1 MSTPYNN
8 EERRFA
14 LRMSLRLPI
23 VISGRAEDGSAWS
36 EPTETDD
43 ISTSGA
49 LFHLNQK
56 VNRGERLYLRAHRPD
71 GTPIEATAL
80 VVRVAPAIYG
90 TARVGVQ
97 IAEPTENW
105 LRLFV
110 SWVADEQPAVT
121 NDPAWSE
128 PTETDD
134 ISTSGAL
141 FHLNQKVNRG
151 ERLYLRAHRPD
162 GTPIE
167 ATALVVRVAPAI
179 YGTARVGV
187 QIAEPTENWLRL

>member
-1 MSTPYNN
+1 MSTPSNN

-23 VISGRAEDGSAWS
+23 VVSGRAEDGSAWS

-43 ISTSGA
+43 ISTSGT

-56 VNRGERLYLRAHRPD
+56 VSRGERLYLRAHRPD
-71 GTPIEATAL
+71 GAPIEVTAL

-110 SWVADEQPAVT
+110 SWVADEQPQQTDAAA
-121 NDPAWSE
+121 DQESPASE
-128 PTETDD
+128 
-134 ISTSGAL
+134 
-141 FHLNQKVNRG
+141 
-151 ERLYLRAHRPD
+151 
-162 GTPIE
+162 
-167 ATALVVRVAPAI
+167 
-179 YGTARVGV
+179 
-187 QIAEPTENWLRL
+187 